1 MNSDLIS
8 RVDTRLAHEVVEL
21 VEVNAREDLPHQLQH
36 RPRVHRRP
44 RHAHAPLV
52 TTQPKN
58 KKIKSEFADFLVSLL
73 ADFHVNIFFIHCIKK
88 EKGPRKYFFLT
99 RL

>member
-21 VEVNAREDLPHQLQH
+21 VEVNAWEDLPHELQH

-52 TTQPKN
+52 TAQPRN
-58 KKIKSEFADFLVSLL
+58 KKMKSEFADFLCHFWRISMLT
-73 ADFHVNIFFIHCIKK
+73 FFVIHCIK
-88 EKGPRKYFFLT
+88 RKKVH
-99 RL
+99 